1 MCQQGRYTESGS
13 QADLPFFTHW
23 NVPFNALL
31 RLNLGNRSWDVGI
44 EVGVEQP
51 QVLLGGAQVWEKRE
65 VLESLAEGPL
75 GQGFG
80 KEDDSGVDI
89 ETEEAGV
96 L

>member
-1 MCQQGRYTESGS
+1 M
-13 QADLPFFTHW
+13 
-23 NVPFNALL
+23 
-31 RLNLGNRSWDVGI
+31 
-44 EVGVEQP
+44 VEQS

-65 VLESLAEGPL
+65 MLESLAEGRL